1 MESAQALSQ
10 FGLDFSLIER
20 LFPGRSRRQIK
31 RKYLKEEGK
40 NKARLEA
47 SLRREPNRDLEQYRQ
62 MIAVLRGN
70 QIDEN
75 WSGDERKED
84 VTTAVAEAGTDL
96 AIRSR
101 RLIPEDD
108 VGDCNNQDKL
118 REHQENSN
126 DIRGKGRGMTT
137 GKRKRKSNSTSG
149 EGMRSN
155 TMRVTR
161 SRKKTS
167 S

>member
-1 MESAQALSQ
+1 
-10 FGLDFSLIER
+10 
-20 LFPGRSRRQIK
+20 
-31 RKYLKEEGK
+31 
-40 NKARLEA
+40 
-47 SLRREPNRDLEQYRQ
+47 